1 MSILHATFSVAV
13 ERHIWLISTILRWG
27 GVSVLYSC
35 KGSLFVVAYTYKLC
49 DESKTNA
56 IYDRGTHSSTKN
68 KNRR

>member
-1 MSILHATFSVAV
+1 MGG
-13 ERHIWLISTILRWG
+13 G

-68 KNRR
+68 KNRRLNVC